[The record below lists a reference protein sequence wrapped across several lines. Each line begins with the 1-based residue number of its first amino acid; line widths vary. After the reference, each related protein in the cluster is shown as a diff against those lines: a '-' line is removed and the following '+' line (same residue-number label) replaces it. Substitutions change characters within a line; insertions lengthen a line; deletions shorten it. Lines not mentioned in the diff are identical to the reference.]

1 MESIIK
7 LKITLQRQSEIC
19 METLMTLGRTDLK
32 VPPICIGTWAWGDSF
47 FWSFGKDYSEADL
60 KRAFDNA
67 IAAGATFFD
76 TAEIYGLGKSEQF
89 IGQFMRQNPQSVQI
103 ATKYMPLPWRFNRDA
118 VHDAVT
124 ASLDR
129 LGVESIALYQVHM
142 PFDFFMSKKTLM
154 DALADEVKRGR
165 IGAVGVS
172 NYSAQ
177 QMREAQGYLA
187 AKGVPLAVNQV
198 RYSLI
203 NREIE
208 VNGILDMAKE
218 LGVTILAYSPLA
230 QGLLTGKY
238 KPENADSVT
247 GARKLDPKFSR
258 QGLEKLMPVI
268 ELLAEIGKK
277 YDRTPAQVAL
287 NWLMAQGNVIPI
299 PGAKTASQAEQNAGA
314 MGWAMEPEAVT
325 KLDGVTRAYR

>member
-1 MESIIK
+1 M
-7 LKITLQRQSEIC
+7 L
-19 METLMTLGRTDLK
+19 LGRTNLT
-32 VPPICIGTWAWGDSF
+32 VPPLCIGTWSWGDSL
-47 FWSFGKDYSEADL
+47 FWSFGKDYNEADL
-60 KRAFDNA
+60 KQAFDNA
-67 IAAGATFFD
+67 IASGVTFFD

-89 IGQFMRQNPQSVQI
+89 LGQFIRQTDQPIQI
-103 ATKYMPLPWRFNRDA
+103 ATKYMPLPWRFTGQA

-124 ASLDR
+124 ESLKR
-129 LGVESIALYQVHM
+129 LGVNSVALYQVHM

-154 DALADEVKRGR
+154 EALAEEVKQGR
-165 IGAVGVS
+165 IGAIGVS
-172 NYSAQ
+172 NYSAD

-203 NREIE
+203 TREIE
-208 VNGILDMAKE
+208 ANGILNTAKD

-247 GARKLDPKFSR
+247 GARKIDPRFSR
-258 QGLEKLMPVI
+258 QGLEKLQPVI
-268 ELLAEIGKK
+268 DRLTQIGAK

-287 NWLMAQGNVIPI
+287 NWLIAQGNVIPI
-299 PGAKTASQAEQNAGA
+299 PGAKNATQAKQNAGA
-314 MGWAMEPEAVT
+314 IGWAMEPEEVEQ
-325 KLDGVTRAYR
+325 LDLLTRSYQK

>member
-1 MESIIK
+1 MSTESM
-7 LKITLQRQSEIC
+7 L
-19 METLMTLGRTDLK
+19 LGRTNLTI
-32 VPPICIGTWAWGDSF
+32 PPLCIGTWSWGDSL
-47 FWSFGKDYSEADL
+47 FWSFGKDYNEADL
-60 KRAFDNA
+60 KQAFDNA
-67 IAAGATFFD
+67 IASGVTFFD

-89 IGQFMRQNPQSVQI
+89 LGQFIRQTDQPIQI
-103 ATKYMPLPWRFNRDA
+103 ATKYMPLPWRFTGQA

-124 ASLDR
+124 ESLKR
-129 LGVESIALYQVHM
+129 LGVNSVALYQVHM

-154 DALADEVKRGR
+154 EALAEEVKQGR
-165 IGAVGVS
+165 IGAIGVS
-172 NYSAQ
+172 NYSAD

-203 NREIE
+203 TREIE
-208 VNGILDMAKE
+208 ANGILNTAKD

-247 GARKLDPKFSR
+247 GARKIDPRFSR
-258 QGLEKLMPVI
+258 QGLEKLQPVI
-268 ELLAEIGKK
+268 DRLTQIGAK

-287 NWLMAQGNVIPI
+287 NWLIAQGNVIPI
-299 PGAKTASQAEQNAGA
+299 PGAKNATQAKQNAGA
-314 MGWAMEPEAVT
+314 IGWAMEPEEVEQ
-325 KLDGVTRAYR
+325 LDLLTRSYQK